1 MGTKEAKSNH
11 KNTPDLERWVPEI
24 PWLGVVVVD
33 LTTGAFV
40 RANRAFFE
48 LIGHGPEEVLA
59 GKLTIHELLTEEARS
74 KARKAI
80 AALRSSGDAQP
91 IEGDFTHRDGS
102 LHHAWITGALLADHP
117 GLGVAYVLDQTLQRR
132 TMSALRESEERA
144 RRFAQASFEG
154 LFLHEK
160 GVIIDTN
167 ELLPAMFGTTREEMI
182 GKHAKD
188 FTDPSC
194 HAVMMENVARQYE
207 LPYELVGK
215 RANGELFPVE
225 VLGKPIPVDGKVLR
239 VTAVRDISER
249 KRTEAALREA
259 EAALLQAQKFDSLGL
274 LAGGIAHDFNNLLAI
289 MASHLTLV
297 RQQITSRGDPGGS
310 LAEVE
315 RAVARA
321 ADLCRQMLVYSGR
334 SPKQIVPLQLNELLI
349 EMHSLLSVP
358 FSKKIQMQMDLSS
371 ECPAILAD
379 QAQIE
384 QVLLNLLTNAAEAI
398 GEGRGT
404 IRLRTSLCDAADG
417 QLPSVEPGVGLPA
430 GRYAVVEV
438 SDSGVGMDATTLT
451 KIFDPFFST
460 KQRGRGLGLSAM
472 QGILRGHQGGLRI
485 SSAPGKGT
493 SFELFFPAMA
503 RVSGRSAPP
512 PPLPAAHDREPRRAL
527 VLVVDDERALR
538 QAIRLLLESEGH
550 LVLEAANG
558 AEALRIF
565 RERGADID
573 LVLLDL
579 MMPGM
584 DGGETLAALRTI
596 DPTIRVLLSSG
607 FDATEIL
614 DRVRDEV
621 AGVLSKPFR
630 ASELIQIVQ
639 DALADPKGS

>member
-1 MGTKEAKSNH
+1 
-11 KNTPDLERWVPEI
+11 V
-24 PWLGVVVVD
+24 
-33 LTTGAFV
+33 
-40 RANRAFFE
+40 
-48 LIGHGPEEVLA
+48 
-59 GKLTIHELLTEEARS
+59 
-74 KARKAI
+74 
-80 AALRSSGDAQP
+80 
-91 IEGDFTHRDGS
+91 
-102 LHHAWITGALLADHP
+102 
-117 GLGVAYVLDQTLQRR
+117 
-132 TMSALRESEERA
+132 
-144 RRFAQASFEG
+144 
-154 LFLHEK
+154 
-160 GVIIDTN
+160 DTN

-215 RANGELFPVE
+215 RADGGLFPVE
-225 VLGKPIPVDGKVLR
+225 VLGKPLPVEGKVLR

-289 MASHLTLV
+289 MASHITLV
-297 RQQITSRGDPGGS
+297 RQQIVSRGDPGGS

-334 SPKQIVPLQLNELLI
+334 SPKQIVPLQINELLT

-358 FSKKIQMQMDLSS
+358 FSKKIQIQTELSPD
-371 ECPAILAD
+371 CPAILAD

-404 IRLRTSLCDAADG
+404 IRLRTSACDAVEG

-438 SDSGVGMDATTLT
+438 SDSGVGMDAATLAR
-451 KIFDPFFST
+451 IFDPFFST

-503 RVSGRSAPP
+503 RPPGRSAPP
-512 PPLPAAHDREPRRAL
+512 PPLPPPAATPKTPRRAL

-538 QAIRLLLESEGH
+538 QAIRMLLESEGH

-558 AEALRIF
+558 VEALRIF

-579 MMPGM
+579 LMPEM
-584 DGGETLAALRTI
+584 DGGETLAALRAI
-596 DPTIRVLLSSG
+596 EPAVRVLLSSG

-621 AGVLSKPFR
+621 SGVLSKPFR
-630 ASELIQIVQ
+630 ASELLQIVQ
-639 DALADPKGS
+639 DALEGSEGR

>member
-1 MGTKEAKSNH
+1 MGAKEAKNNH
-11 KNTPDLERWVPEI
+11 NDAPDLERWVPEI

-33 LTTGAFV
+33 LASGV
-40 RANRAFFE
+40 VIRANRSFFE
-48 LIGHGPEEVLA
+48 LIGYGREAVLS
-59 GKLTIHELLTEEARS
+59 GELTIHELLTEEARR
-74 KARKAI
+74 KAREAI
-80 AALRSSGDAQP
+80 AVLRSNGDARP
-91 IEGDFTHRDGS
+91 IEVDFTHRDGS
-102 LHHAWITGALLADHP
+102 LHHVWITGALLADHP
-117 GLGVAYVLDQTLQRR
+117 GLGVAYVLDQTLQHR

-154 LFLHEK
+154 LFLHDR
-160 GVIIDTN
+160 GFIIDTN

-182 GKHAKD
+182 GKHVKD

-215 RANGELFPVE
+215 RVDGVLFPVE
-225 VLGKPIPVDGKVLR
+225 VLGKPIPVGGEVLR

-289 MASHLTLV
+289 MASHITLV
-297 RQQITSRGDPGGS
+297 KQQITSGGDPGG
-310 LAEVE
+310 LLVEVE

-334 SPKQIVPLQLNELLI
+334 SPKQIVPIQLNELLT
-349 EMHSLLSVP
+349 EMYSLLSVP
-358 FSKKIQMQMDLSS
+358 FSKKIQIQMDLSPD
-371 ECPAILAD
+371 CPVILAD

-398 GEGRGT
+398 GEGGGT
-404 IRLRTSLCDAADG
+404 IWLRTSACDAEDG
-417 QLPSVEPGVGLPA
+417 QLPSVEPGVGLTA

-438 SDSGVGMDATTLT
+438 SDSGVGMDATTLAR
-451 KIFDPFFST
+451 IFDPFFST
-460 KQRGRGLGLSAM
+460 KQQGRGLGLSAM
-472 QGILRGHQGGLRI
+472 QGILRGHQGGLCI

-493 SFELFFPAMA
+493 SFELFLPAMA
-503 RVSGRSAPP
+503 VAPRRSAPP
-512 PPLPAAHDREPRRAL
+512 PPLPAAPCRALRRAL

-558 AEALRIF
+558 VEALRIF
-565 RERGADID
+565 RERSADVD

-579 MMPGM
+579 QMPEM
-584 DGGETLAALRTI
+584 DGEETLAALRAI
-596 DPTIRVLLSSG
+596 KPTIRVLLSSG

-621 AGVLSKPFR
+621 SGVLSKPFR
-630 ASELIQIVQ
+630 ASELLQIVQ
-639 DALADPKGS
+639 DALADQEGS